1 MGAAGTAVV
10 AGAAG
15 AAIAASIAAISQS
28 TTSLESRATLADAQ
42 ADVNRLNE
50 LIGSLPDLLEDIRD
64 RGYEFGRDLEQR
76 INKIYSDWEAIL
88 PRVDDE
94 IYRQSVNLSE
104 GLAPMQDAVYRLS
117 ARRADAGVESQVSS
131 VEGQIRQLE
140 SRARSA
146 EDVVESLYSSI
157 STEAYALQSELN
169 RIDAILDRFEEAA
182 FELAEEESPVA
193 AVKAKYDVDG
203 KDDPEGFL
211 FLTDKRLIFEQ
222 KEEVVIKKVLFIPTE
237 KELVQEVLVEVDED
251 DIESVKASKKGLGGH
266 EDHLDLA
273 FKQGDVTQAHFHID
287 GQDADTW
294 HGWLSDVMSGKIEED
309 TAVTTG
315 ISVAA
320 ISGPISQADIVALQD
335 EVNELQ
341 TRVQLGFAKEAL
353 EEMEVKVGGMER
365 QLADLRAKGYA
376 FESDL
381 EEDIRVLVQQWSG
394 IKSNLTS
401 EVEAQSNQLRQLMSR
416 VLQRTGEMMSQAS
429 NPERARPHFLEVQSL
444 ASSTEAQAE
453 AAEEAL
459 LNQYDDF
466 QVEVDTVTAHL
477 EWADWMLA
485 ALASAAFR
493 LGPTEGGVAATEAT
507 WSRSSGQQTGIFF
520 LTDQRLIFEEREGDF
535 SVSIEARIQQVEDV
549 DALSE
554 QGESNSEEHLKVTF
568 GPEAPARDAL
578 FVLHGPEAEE
588 WQQMI
593 GRARSGDYASDRAIE
608 VDADE
613 LERLNNA
620 PTSCPACGSA
630 YSEQLIKGQR
640 EITCQFCGTMT
651 RF

>member
-309 TAVTTG
+309 TAVTT
-315 ISVAA
+315 
-320 ISGPISQADIVALQD
+320 
-335 EVNELQ
+335 
-341 TRVQLGFAKEAL
+341 
-353 EEMEVKVGGMER
+353 
-365 QLADLRAKGYA
+365 
-376 FESDL
+376 
-381 EEDIRVLVQQWSG
+381 
-394 IKSNLTS
+394 
-401 EVEAQSNQLRQLMSR
+401 
-416 VLQRTGEMMSQAS
+416 
-429 NPERARPHFLEVQSL
+429 
-444 ASSTEAQAE
+444 
-453 AAEEAL
+453 
-459 LNQYDDF
+459 
-466 QVEVDTVTAHL
+466 
-477 EWADWMLA
+477 
-485 ALASAAFR
+485 
-493 LGPTEGGVAATEAT
+493 
-507 WSRSSGQQTGIFF
+507 
-520 LTDQRLIFEEREGDF
+520 
-535 SVSIEARIQQVEDV
+535 
-549 DALSE
+549 
-554 QGESNSEEHLKVTF
+554 
-568 GPEAPARDAL
+568 
-578 FVLHGPEAEE
+578 
-588 WQQMI
+588 
-593 GRARSGDYASDRAIE
+593 
-608 VDADE
+608 
-613 LERLNNA
+613 
-620 PTSCPACGSA
+620 
-630 YSEQLIKGQR
+630 
-640 EITCQFCGTMT
+640 
-651 RF
+651 